1 MLQGDQKN
9 LLLAVILCAAI
20 IFGWEFFFQAPK
32 RAQENA
38 ARNTTQNEALVDKQK
53 QKNLESDATLLP
65 LSDESLPTPMPT
77 PSTSPEQPAV
87 DATIGATSEKIERQ
101 ENTPQVLEDGPRV
114 KIETDALK
122 GSISLKGAKIDNVS
136 LQKFR
141 SSLDPESPHI
151 KLLQAGQN
159 AYFVQFAWRVSE
171 GVETPNHATLW
182 QSNSSSLTP
191 QKPLLLHW
199 TNKDGVRFEQH
210 IAIDKNYM
218 LDIEQR
224 VINRSA
230 VNIAVQPYG
239 VIQRQGKPQTL
250 DFYILHEGPIGY
262 LDNSLEEL
270 SYKKILKKQRVK
282 VEGQGGWIGITDKYW
297 MTALIPD
304 PNKKTQGLF
313 RAASRN
319 EQSIFQTDIIY
330 TQSNSLA
337 PGESSSQTSRVFVGA
352 KSVPLLDKYAEQFD
366 IAGFDLAVDFGWFYF
381 ITKPIYSAIT
391 FFSKLLG
398 NFGLAILALTVVIKL
413 LFLPLSYKSY
423 VSISKMKDLQPEM
436 IVLREKHKEDKKA
449 LQKDML
455 ALYKKHGVNPVAGC
469 LPILLQIP
477 VFFALYKVLFI
488 AIEMRHAPFFGWIHD
503 LSAPDPLGMLT
514 LFGILPWKIPLI
526 LEPINLGLWPIAM
539 GLSMWLQ
546 QKMNPAPVDPIQKK
560 IFAFLPLLFTFLLG
574 RFPAG
579 LVIYWTWNNVLT
591 ITQQWL
597 ITRHVKLRKL
607 QNA

>member
-1 MLQGDQKN
+1 MLQSDQKN
-9 LLLAVILCAAI
+9 LLLAVVLCAAI

-38 ARNTTQNEALVDKQK
+38 TRNTTQNKSLLDKQN
-53 QKNLESDATLLP
+53 QKSLEQDGSLLP
-65 LSDESLPTPMPT
+65 LSNESLPI
-77 PSTSPEQPAV
+77 PSTSAEQPAV
-87 DATIGATSEKIERQ
+87 DAAIGVTGEQIEEQ
-101 ENTPQVLEDGPRV
+101 EYAPQVLASGPRV

-122 GSISLKGAKIDNVS
+122 GSISLKGAKLDDMS
-136 LQKFR
+136 LLRFR
-141 SSLDPESPHI
+141 TSLDSDSPHI

-159 AYFVQFAWRVSE
+159 SYFVQFAWRVSE
-171 GVETPNHATLW
+171 GVEAPNHKTLW
-182 QSNSSSLTP
+182 QSNSNILTP

-199 TNKDGVRFEQH
+199 TNKDGVRFEQR
-210 IAIDKNYM
+210 ITIDKDYILTM
-218 LDIEQR
+218 EQR

-230 VNIAVQPYG
+230 VTIAVQPYG

-250 DFYILHEGPIGY
+250 DFYILHEGLIGY
-262 LDNSLEEL
+262 LDQSLKEL
-270 SYKKILKKQRVK
+270 SYKKILKKQRVQ

-304 PNKKTQGLF
+304 PRKTTQGLF
-313 RAASRN
+313 RVASRN
-319 EQSIFQTDIIY
+319 EQNIFQTDIIY
-330 TQSNSLA
+330 TQNDSIT
-337 PGESSSQTSRVFVGA
+337 PGESSSQTSRIFVGA

-436 IVLREKHKEDKKA
+436 IVLRERHKDDKKA

-455 ALYKKHGVNPVAGC
+455 ALYKKHGVNPIAGC

-503 LSAPDPLGMLT
+503 LSAPDPLGVLT
-514 LFGILPWKIPLI
+514 LFGILPWQIPLI
-526 LEPINLGLWPIAM
+526 LEPINLGIWPIAM

-591 ITQQWL
+591 ISQQWL
-597 ITRHVKLRKL
+597 ITRHVKSRKL